1 MRAGPRLI
9 FLPIIDLTWKVST
22 MLAVILGCLL
32 HAESLALEPG
42 IIVYE
47 RLNKYSLNEEKQGD
61 AIA

>member
-32 HAESLALEPG
+32 HAESLALEAG